1 MLNTED
7 DVSKKNLFGA
17 AFFGWYQ
24 HPASNE
30 GVSTKKIEI
39 KNQRATYGCVKH
51 GSNLMEVVYYAN
63 FN

>member
-30 GVSTKKIEI
+30 GVSTKKLKFKISV
-39 KNQRATYGCVKH
+39 RV
-51 GSNLMEVVYYAN
+51 MVVLSMAVI
-63 FN
+63 